1 MALKDPYA
9 SGLMTWDLSQFFD
22 TKGMIWFISSA
33 RISEILPAPTVLEI
47 KNPLTKSKIR
57 ILKVVKGMIESK
69 KTKDT
74 ANDRVTQSSLTN
86 LLKEVENRFNPGMFK
101 RMTRV
106 FIITTGRLSV
116 WSPRPPWYI
125 FQPILTIHEFGC

>member
-1 MALKDPYA
+1 
-9 SGLMTWDLSQFFD
+9 MTWDLIQFFD

-33 RISEILPAPTVLEI
+33 RISEILPAPAVLEI

-57 ILKVVKGMIESK
+57 ILNVVKGMIESK

-74 ANDRVTQSSLTN
+74 DKDRVTQSSLTN
-86 LLKEVENRFNPGMFK
+86 LLKEAENRLYPGMFK

-106 FIITTGRLSV
+106 FMITTGRLPV
-116 WSPRPPWYI
+116 WSPRPP
-125 FQPILTIHEFGC
+125 